1 MRIQLRPEDNS
12 RSVRWLLISVGT
24 ACLIFGL
31 MGIVVPILPTTPFL
45 LLAAACYVRSSKRF
59 YDRLMNNRVFGAY
72 LRNYREGLG
81 IPLKFKVFT
90 ITMLWLTI
98 AITIIFFAQEL
109 WLRALLLIVAAGVAI
124 HIAKIRNR
132 GHDKDMRSASIRVG
146 RG

>member
-1 MRIQLRPEDNS
+1 M
-12 RSVRWLLISVGT
+12 
-24 ACLIFGL
+24 
-31 MGIVVPILPTTPFL
+31 VPILPTTPFL